1 MESELT
7 IIMSN
12 YNQSK
17 YIKSAIDSVLSQKT
31 NFNWQ
36 LLITDDNSTKDNSI
50 EIIKEYVH
58 RYPDKIKA
66 LFNKKNGGYLEN
78 VLRAKKITKTP
89 YFCLLDA
96 DDYWLDDF
104 FLQRSY
110 DFLQKHLEYVIY
122 YENVEC
128 LLPDGTCYPFI
139 NPNIVNSSYTI
150 EDLFA
155 DRIYITQTT
164 GQFYRNVLFKNG
176 IPEII
181 ETAIGTVSEHS
192 FEGDTDRFILH
203 LKYGKAYFN
212 NIMCG
217 VYRILPNAG
226 IWSKLTQFKK
236 NLLAAQSYYDY
247 FRYFEYTHA
256 DYFIHHS
263 LFYVKECLEELKK
276 AIDKNEFTQTIIQS
290 DIIQLFDIIV
300 EDEKYFKEAAADNG
314 KTHKRNSITI
324 KKMIKFLLPY
334 GFVRLIQKI
343 RKR

>member
-1 MESELT
+1 MKPELT

-12 YNQSK
+12 YNQGK
-17 YIKSAIDSVLSQKT
+17 YIRSAIDSVLSQKT
-31 NFNWQ
+31 SFNWQ
-36 LLITDDNSTKDNSI
+36 LIITDDNSTKDNSI

-58 RYPDKIKA
+58 QYPDKIKV
-66 LFNKKNGGYLEN
+66 LLNKKNGGYLEN
-78 VLRAKKITKTP
+78 VLRAKRITKTP

-110 DFLQKHLEYVIY
+110 DFLQKHLKYVIY
-122 YENVEC
+122 YENVKC

-155 DRIYITQTT
+155 DRVYITQTT

-212 NIMCG
+212 NILCG

-226 IWSKLTQFKK
+226 IWSRLTQFKK
-236 NLLAAQSYYDY
+236 NLLTAQAYYDY
-247 FRYFEYTHA
+247 FRYFNYSHA

-263 LFYVKECLEELKK
+263 LFYAKECFEALKK
-276 AIDKNEFTQTIIQS
+276 SIDKNEFTQTIVQS
-290 DIIQLFDIIV
+290 DIEQLFALII
-300 EDEKYFKEAAADNG
+300 ENEKYFDKIAKDND
-314 KTHKRNSITI
+314 KPCI
-324 KKMIKFLLPY
+324 KKSLTVKKVIKYLLPY
-334 GFVRLIQKI
+334 GFARLIQKI
-343 RKR
+343 RKQ